1 MCSFRDKIGYDG
13 FIYPKNLECDH
24 HISYLVEE
32 IEPSSL
38 FGKGLWMMRKVR
50 PLVNVSAGLHI
61 SFMSPTCQSHMH
73 NFIILI

>member
-38 FGKGLWMMRKVR
+38 FGKGLWMM
-50 PLVNVSAGLHI
+50 
-61 SFMSPTCQSHMH
+61 
-73 NFIILI
+73 